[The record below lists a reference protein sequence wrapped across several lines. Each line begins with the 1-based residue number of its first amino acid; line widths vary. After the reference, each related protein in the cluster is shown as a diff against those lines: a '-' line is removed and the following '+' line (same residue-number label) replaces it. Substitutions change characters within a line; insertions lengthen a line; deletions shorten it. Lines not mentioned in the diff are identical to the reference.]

1 VICGLTTGIEI
12 PPDKSDI
19 APPLRCQPVGRGAEC
34 LATPVIQGRNVP
46 EVALDSL
53 VCAADMGDI
62 LARDRLFT
70 ELYAQLHRM
79 AQREL
84 HRNAAVTLSPTTLLH
99 EAFLNLS
106 QRDTAFPDRG
116 RFIAYAARAM
126 RGLLI
131 DYLRSRQ
138 AQKRGGE
145 FYITTL
151 ATDPGV
157 AVPEQTSDEGLSA
170 ALDELARVDPRLAE
184 CVDLKFY
191 CGFSFADIAQM
202 RGVSERTVQRDWD
215 KARILLHRFLSAQA
229 DADPAP

>member
-1 VICGLTTGIEI
+1 MSE
-12 PPDKSDI
+12 
-19 APPLRCQPVGRGAEC
+19 AE
-34 LATPVIQGRNVP
+34 V
-46 EVALDSL
+46 DSL
-53 VCAADMGDI
+53 VSAADVGDV

-70 ELYAQLHRM
+70 VLYAQLHRM

-84 HRNAAVTLSPTTLLH
+84 SRNAAATLSPTTLLH
-99 EAFLNLS
+99 EAYVNLS
-106 QRDTAFPDRG
+106 QGDAEFPDHG

-145 FYITTL
+145 FYITSL
-151 ATDPGV
+151 ATEPGV
-157 AVPEQTSDEGLSA
+157 AVPDSTADETMSA

-215 KARILLHRFLSAQA
+215 KARILLHRLLNARPE
-229 DADPAP
+229 PA